1 MSQETILG
9 FCALGNILFFLALF
23 FVAGTVRRMRAE
35 INYLRDA
42 RTRDLEDGI
51 AVWKRLKELTELQAQ
66 ALELIQSR
74 R

>member
-1 MSQETILG
+1 MNVETILG
-9 FCALGNILFFLALF
+9 LCIAVNALILCALL
-23 FVAGTVRRMRAE
+23 GTVRRMRAE